1 MGMVVSSVV
10 SGGPPVLEDLSTPYV
25 VLQERQTKEK
35 EKQRAMVRSQKK
47 KMKMRENSADR

>member
-1 MGMVVSSVV
+1 MVVSSVV